1 MVIWGHYSTI
11 QYTKIWFG
19 KFGYFVHN
27 TELCQTVLLTA
38 GTSTAF
44 DTLPSPSEQ
53 DFFMYLCVLIF
64 LRGKIALSQTV
75 ETHAHFSFVNTI
87 LGS

>member
-11 QYTKIWFG
+11 QYTKICFG

-53 DFFMYLCVLIF
+53 DFFYVSLCAYIPE
-64 LRGKIALSQTV
+64 GKNSSISNCRYSCTLFFCQY
-75 ETHAHFSFVNTI
+75 NP
-87 LGS
+87 G